1 MKFVAVTSAALMLVT
16 AAQADFSYTVTRKT
30 SGPMGSMAGGPQTS
44 TYYYKGQ
51 KMKVDN
57 GSTVTIVDFDA
68 QTITVVNN
76 STKSY
81 TVKSFGEMS
90 SPPESKGIDAKI
102 DVKDTGQKKTVNG
115 FSANQTV
122 MTMEVES
129 NQSPQPLKMKMEM
142 EIWASPDV
150 PGANELRE
158 FHQRNAARFP
168 WQALAGGG
176 NRGMQSAMTDI
187 QKKMASLNGVPV
199 QEIVRVT
206 PAGGAAMP
214 AMPQMSGAQSDQ
226 MAQARARLEAMVA
239 QGGPAA
245 AYAKQALDRMP
256 GGAASG
262 PGAGGPGTS
271 APGGAMMEITMDSS
285 GFSAAPIPDSI
296 FAIPAGY
303 SKGN

>member
-1 MKFVAVTSAALMLVT
+1 MLAT

-30 SGPMGSMAGGPQTS
+30 SGPMGAMAGGLQTS

-57 GSTVTIVDFDA
+57 GSNVTIVDFDA
-68 QTITVVNN
+68 QTVTVVNN

-81 TVKSFGEMS
+81 TVKSLGEMGS
-90 SPPESKGIDAKI
+90 SPESQGIEAKI
-102 DVKDTGQKKTVNG
+102 DVKDAGQKKTVNG

-122 MTMEVES
+122 MTIEMES
-129 NQSPQPLKMKMEM
+129 SQSPQPMKMKMEM
-142 EIWASPDV
+142 EIWTSPDV
-150 PGANELRE
+150 PGASELRD
-158 FHQRNAARFP
+158 FHRRNAAWFP
-168 WQALAGGG
+168 SQALAGGG
-176 NRGMQSAMTDI
+176 NPAMQRAMTDI
-187 QKKMASLNGVPV
+187 QRKMASLNGVPV
-199 QEIVRVT
+199 QQIVRIM

-256 GGAASG
+256 AGAPGGS
-262 PGAGGPGTS
+262 GAGTPS
-271 APGGAMMEITMDSS
+271 GAMMEITMDSS
-285 GFSAAPIPDSI
+285 GFSAASIPDST